1 MTPGSTPPC
10 SSFIVPVTLPP
21 DNCPNAVPVTR
32 SKNNKHTIPFAKLIV
47 SSLQISRYYGDDL
60 RSLPAI
66 SYFLVLTDRLGQH
79 SVFRRRIQ
87 NQKSGRLSIFGRFSA
102 SLDFG
107 FFVGGRVIGAPV
119 RCRTGSKGCGEDDTK
134 TWTLAHTG
142 RAAGLQRRSQR
153 QLT

>member
-60 RSLPAI
+60 GSLPAI
-66 SYFLVLTDRLGQH
+66 SYFLVLTDRLGQ
-79 SVFRRRIQ
+79 Q
-87 NQKSGRLSIFGRFSA
+87 LSLVTLDSA
-102 SLDFG
+102 PSSTIPLVRQAVTSPILDG
-107 FFVGGRVIGAPV
+107 TERHY
-119 RCRTGSKGCGEDDTK
+119 
-134 TWTLAHTG
+134 L
-142 RAAGLQRRSQR
+142 
-153 QLT
+153 